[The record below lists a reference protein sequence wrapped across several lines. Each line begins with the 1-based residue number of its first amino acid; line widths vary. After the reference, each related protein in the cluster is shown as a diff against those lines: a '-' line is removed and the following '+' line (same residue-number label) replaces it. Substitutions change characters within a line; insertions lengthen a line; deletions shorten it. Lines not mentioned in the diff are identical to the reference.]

1 MLYGAMIGLDSYL
14 NSLGEDGGCDEGPS
28 YWFAAG
34 GSVFDCL
41 ELLQNATNNRVNIY
55 QNELIKKWRTMCT
68 KRILVVNILSILP
81 TLTQLSDQMV

>member
-41 ELLQNATNNRVNIY
+41 ELFKMPPII
-55 QNELIKKWRTMCT
+55 E
-68 KRILVVNILSILP
+68 
-81 TLTQLSDQMV
+81 